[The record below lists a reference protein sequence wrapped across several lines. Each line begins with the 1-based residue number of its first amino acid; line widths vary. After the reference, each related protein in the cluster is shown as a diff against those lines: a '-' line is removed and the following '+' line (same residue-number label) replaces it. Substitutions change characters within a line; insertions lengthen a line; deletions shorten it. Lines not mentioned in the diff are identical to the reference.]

1 MNSKLA
7 AKLFLLLFISNLL
20 QCALVDSVAQ
30 PVASSTGKK
39 ITGKVTDENGNSLA
53 GVSITIKG
61 TNQGASTD
69 SSGFF
74 SVNVSEKDAVL
85 LVSYLGYL
93 SKEIKVGNSSSISVQ
108 LSPDPKSKEL
118 GEVVVVGYGTQRKVD
133 LTGAVGSVTR
143 KDIANK
149 PFTSP
154 DQILG
159 GRVPGVNITNRSGDP
174 GAPIDVRIPE

>member
-74 SVNVSEKDAVL
+74 AVNVPEKDAVL

-93 SKEIKVGNSSSISVQ
+93 SKEIKVGNSSSISVK
-108 LSPDPKSKEL
+108 LFL
-118 GEVVVVGYGTQRKVD
+118 
-133 LTGAVGSVTR
+133 
-143 KDIANK
+143 
-149 PFTSP
+149 
-154 DQILG
+154 DQ
-159 GRVPGVNITNRSGDP
+159 
-174 GAPIDVRIPE
+174 